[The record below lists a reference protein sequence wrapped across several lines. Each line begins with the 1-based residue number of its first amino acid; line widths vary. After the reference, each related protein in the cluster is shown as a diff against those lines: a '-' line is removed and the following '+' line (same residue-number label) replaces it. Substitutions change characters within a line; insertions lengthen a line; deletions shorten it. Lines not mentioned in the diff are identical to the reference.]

1 MSVEGVNERWV
12 VPPTQALWLPP
23 DHDNAVSLSGEGA
36 LRRLYLRGAPCRRMP
51 PTVRVIQIS
60 PLLRELLRRVMDVGT
75 LDKRR
80 VREGRLVDFLVD
92 ELTIARAGS
101 IELPMPRD
109 ARALTAAQL
118 VQTDPARTR
127 DASAVAKRAGA
138 SVRTLER
145 LFKDE
150 TGLSF
155 GAWRQRARL
164 LQSLV
169 LLADGA
175 NVTQAALAVGYATS
189 SAFVTAFKALLG
201 ATPGQYST
209 TPEATRPARRVSAPI
224 ARR

>member
-1 MSVEGVNERWV
+1 MLFRS
-12 VPPTQALWLPP
+12 
-23 DHDNAVSLSGEGA
+23 
-36 LRRLYLRGAPCRRMP
+36 
-51 PTVRVIQIS
+51 
-60 PLLRELLRRVMDVGT
+60 
-75 LDKRR
+75 
-80 VREGRLVDFLVD
+80 
-92 ELTIARAGS
+92 
-101 IELPMPRD
+101 
-109 ARALTAAQL
+109 RALTAAQL